1 MNFSPICQAV
11 PGNVFDSNDTLLYNQ
26 SLIVYAPDNSLTRDL
41 MEAVKGHT
49 AFSVRRHNKIDYLAF
64 HTYFESQEVGLILP
78 VTSEDV
84 IDALFEENNMLYA
97 GIVFHDSES
106 LENKVRH

>member
-26 SLIVYAPDNSLTRDL
+26 SLIVYAPDNSFTHDL

-49 AFSVRRHNKIDYLAF
+49 VFSVRN
-64 HTYFESQEVGLILP
+64 Q
-78 VTSEDV
+78 
-84 IDALFEENNMLYA
+84 N
-97 GIVFHDSES
+97 
-106 LENKVRH
+106 